1 MKSMIPSGFSS
12 SGVAMT
18 SSKKVVISKGETS
31 GKALFGSGHDV
42 RDWKSNS
49 SVGSISEEM
58 KNDFALFKLRQHAKS
73 VVAQYEDDT
82 GTVVSVDYDSKT
94 TLSELVVF
102 MREVEVTLGVDF
114 GL

>member
-1 MKSMIPSGFSS
+1 MKSIIPSGFSS

-18 SSKKVVISKGETS
+18 SSKKAVVSKGETS
-31 GKALFGSGHDV
+31 RKALFGSYHDV

-58 KNDFALFKLRQHAKS
+58 KNGFALFKLRQHAKS
-73 VVAQYEDDT
+73 VISQYEDDT
-82 GTVVSVDYDSKT
+82 GSIVPVNYDSKT
-94 TLSELVVF
+94 TLSELVIF
-102 MREVEVTLGVDF
+102 MREVEGTLGVDF

>member
-1 MKSMIPSGFSS
+1 MIPSGFRLF
-12 SGVAMT
+12 GVAMT
-18 SSKKVVISKGETS
+18 SSKKVVVSEGETL

-58 KNDFALFKLRQHAKS
+58 KNEYALYKLRQHAKN
-73 VVAQYEDDT
+73 VIAQYEDDT
-82 GTVVSVDYDSKT
+82 GSIVSIDYDSKT

-102 MREVEVTLGVDF
+102 MREVEQTFGVDY